1 MRTRMVTVLGA
12 LASAALLMVAVPGS
26 AQAATGTLTIN
37 GVDHKDPVGCFDLTP
52 PDSSGPPAGGS
63 ATPDPMVVKNNTDK
77 VVKIWDTWECN
88 TDGNDQVGTIQPG
101 AEATVDADSS
111 VSVE

>member
-1 MRTRMVTVLGA
+1 MRSRMVTVLGA

-37 GVDHKDPVGCFDLTP
+37 GVDHVDPTGCFNLTP
-52 PDSSGPPAGGS
+52 PDSSINGEV
-63 ATPDPMVVKNNTDK
+63 TPDDMIVKNNTDK
-77 VVKIWDTWECN
+77 TVVVWDSWDCSA
-88 TDGNDQVGTIQPG
+88 DGNNQDSTIAPG
-101 AEATVDADSS
+101 AEASVHADDS

>member
-1 MRTRMVTVLGA
+1 MVTILGA

-37 GVDHKDPVGCFDLTP
+37 GVDHVDPVGCFDLTP
-52 PDSSGPPAGGS
+52 PDSSNGGSS
-63 ATPDPMVVKNNTDK
+63 ATPDPMPVKNNTDK
-77 VVKIWDTWECN
+77 VVVVWDTWECN
-88 TDGNDQVGTIQPG
+88 TDANDQVSTIQPG
-101 AEATVDADSS
+101 AEASVDADSS